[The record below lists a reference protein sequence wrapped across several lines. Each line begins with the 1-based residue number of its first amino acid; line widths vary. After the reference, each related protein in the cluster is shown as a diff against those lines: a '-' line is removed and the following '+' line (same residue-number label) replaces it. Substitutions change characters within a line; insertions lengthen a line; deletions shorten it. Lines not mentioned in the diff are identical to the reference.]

1 MRSKYFIS
9 KTFHSFRKERIS
21 LKKARKSVFFSGGDG
36 ESRKRQAF
44 FFCFANILL
53 YVRAPPPTANRR
65 TWTIEF
71 DSPINFNIQKNRSL
85 SKITGFRGGDGES
98 RKRQAFFFCFANILL
113 YVRAPPP
120 TANRRTW
127 TIEFDSPINFNIQKN
142 RSLSK
147 ITGFRGGDGE
157 SRTLDLS
164 DANRTLYQ
172 LSYAPKQGIF

>member
-1 MRSKYFIS
+1 MLFLLVTRTRFEQGYALFI
-9 KTFHSFRKERIS
+9 
-21 LKKARKSVFFSGGDG
+21 
-36 ESRKRQAF
+36 
-44 FFCFANILL
+44 CFANILL

-71 DSPINFNIQKNRSL
+71 DSP
-85 SKITGFRGGDGES
+85 
-98 RKRQAFFFCFANILL
+98 
-113 YVRAPPP
+113 V
-120 TANRRTW
+120 
-127 TIEFDSPINFNIQKN
+127 NFNIQKN

-172 LSYAPKQGIF
+172 LSYAPIFYFQ